1 MPTSSPDEPYIPNY
15 DSSLK
20 GLASEITHIHKCKEL
35 RRLTDWNPCFPE
47 SLPVH
52 SPLSPVLCV
61 ALRFQHLAGLIP
73 AHGPS
78 CQSHSVGIHGAA
90 MYWPVGPAC
99 KAAGF
104 SSCHGTSKEFSS
116 CPERAWCHE
125 FTRYSLTNLASRGAR
140 NEVPVETR
148 SREGNPPRG
157 WQGTR
162 RAPTDLIKGDF
173 FRVPVLNI
181 EEHDHSAILVP
192 RGEDT
197 RVASLN
203 GAADGLRGQ
212 AVEELWVLQ
221 PEVHVAWQR
230 RSRGGPSESQPLP
243 R

>member
-52 SPLSPVLCV
+52 SPLSPVLSV
-61 ALRFQHLAGLIP
+61 ALHFQHLAGLIP
-73 AHGPS
+73 AHGPN
-78 CQSHSVGIHGAA
+78 CQSYSVGIQGAA

-104 SSCHGTSKEFSS
+104 SSCHSTSKEFSS

-148 SREGNPPRG
+148 SREGNP
-157 WQGTR
+157 
-162 RAPTDLIKGDF
+162 A
-173 FRVPVLNI
+173 
-181 EEHDHSAILVP
+181 
-192 RGEDT
+192 
-197 RVASLN
+197 
-203 GAADGLRGQ
+203 
-212 AVEELWVLQ
+212 
-221 PEVHVAWQR
+221 QR
-230 RSRGGPSESQPLP
+230 MAGNQESPH
-243 R
+243 